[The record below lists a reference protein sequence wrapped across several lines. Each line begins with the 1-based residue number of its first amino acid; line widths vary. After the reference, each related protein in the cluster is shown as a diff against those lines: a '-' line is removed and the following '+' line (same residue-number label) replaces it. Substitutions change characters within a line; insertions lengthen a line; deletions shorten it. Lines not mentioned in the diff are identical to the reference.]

1 MAMCGAEG
9 TGGPSCR
16 ISMPSSNRG
25 ADSSRP
31 ETSCED
37 PDASSTTVPPRT
49 APRPWTVNGTAARPP
64 SSMCAPSCRS
74 AARIGPTGRC
84 LARASPSKATTAEV
98 SAASPGRNRMTV
110 PALPTSTLTAEPG
123 AGCPG
128 VTRQAVRES
137 VLLSITASAR
147 SAAAASMVSLARS
160 GFEITAGPSLS
171 AARTRARL
179 VMDLEAGSR
188 TRALTG
194 PSAAGEGQ
202 VRPWLL
208 SGCIRLS
215 VSSGRPQ
222 GATCV
227 WPPPILVMNC
237 QSRLNGTCPDPSGL
251 GRLHARSFRVGAQAP

>member
-1 MAMCGAEG
+1 MPDRSSDTSAPAARSIRTVMAMCGAEG
-9 TGGPSCR
+9 TGAPSCR

-37 PDASSTTVPPRT
+37 PEASSTTVPPRT
-49 APRPWTVNGTAARPP
+49 APRPCTVNGTAARPP

-128 VTRQAVRES
+128 VTRQAVRDS
-137 VLLSITASAR
+137 VFSSSIPVPSAR
-147 SAAAASMVSLARS
+147 NAAAASMVSLARS
-160 GFEITAGPSLS
+160 GFAITETGSGPSLS

-202 VRPWLL
+202 VRSWLL

-215 VSSGRPQ
+215 VSSERPPGRD
-222 GATCV
+222 TCLAG
-227 WPPPILVMNC
+227 PDSGYELPI
-237 QSRLNGTCPDPSGL
+237 
-251 GRLHARSFRVGAQAP
+251 QA